1 MGSVLEKLSDE
12 QLNKYM
18 IYFNKL
24 TQDIRYGDLDDF
36 YQAIMYDDQLAN
48 KVKAPLGID
57 TLDRLDI
64 EYFYYLL
71 KQNGDDGP
79 YVNRPQIDTVEL
91 DYVTEEKVYIRYT
104 RTGEIETYL
113 LGSLDSPYLHTI
125 KEVGEI
131 DPWDWD
137 VVNEDV
143 RESSVNDEYF
153 NI

>member
-1 MGSVLEKLSDE
+1 MGSRLEKLSDD

-36 YQAIMYDDQLAN
+36 YQAIMYDDQLVN
-48 KVKAPLGID
+48 KIKAPLGIG

-71 KQNGDDGP
+71 KKNGDDGS
-79 YVNRPQIDTVEL
+79 YVNRPQIDIVEL
-91 DYVTEEKVYIRYT
+91 DYVTEETVYIRYT
-104 RTGEIETYL
+104 RTGQIETYL
-113 LGSLDSPYLHTI
+113 LGDLDSAYLITL
-125 KEVGEI
+125 KDVNEI

-143 RESSVNDEYF
+143 RDSSVVDEYF

>member
-1 MGSVLEKLSDE
+1 MGSRLEKLSDE

-18 IYFNKL
+18 VYFNKL
-24 TQDIRYGDLDDF
+24 TQDIKYGDLDDF
-36 YQAIMYDDQLAN
+36 YQAIMYDDQLVN
-48 KVKAPLGID
+48 KIKAPLGID

-71 KQNGDDGP
+71 KKNGDDGS
-79 YVNRPQIDTVEL
+79 YVNRPQIDIVEL

-104 RTGEIETYL
+104 RTGQIETYL
-113 LGSLDSPYLHTI
+113 SGDLDSVYLNTI
-125 KEVGEI
+125 KDGDEI

-137 VVNEDV
+137 VVDEDV
-143 RESSVNDEYF
+143 RDSSVNDEYF

>member
-1 MGSVLEKLSDE
+1 MGSRLEKLSDD

-36 YQAIMYDDQLAN
+36 YQAIMYDDQLVN
-48 KVKAPLGID
+48 KIKAPLGID

-71 KQNGDDGP
+71 KKNGDDGS
-79 YVNRPQIDTVEL
+79 YVNRPQIDIVEL
-91 DYVTEEKVYIRYT
+91 DYVTEETVYIRYT
-104 RTGEIETYL
+104 RTGQIETYF
-113 LGSLDSPYLHTI
+113 LGSLDSPYLITL
-125 KEVGEI
+125 KDVNEI

-143 RESSVNDEYF
+143 RDSSVVDEYF

>member
-1 MGSVLEKLSDE
+1 MGSRLEKLSDE

-24 TQDIRYGDLDDF
+24 TQDISYGDLDDF
-36 YQAIMYDDQLAN
+36 YQAIMYDDQLVN
-48 KVKAPLGID
+48 KIKAPLGID
-57 TLDRLDI
+57 TLGRLDI

-71 KQNGDDGP
+71 EKNGDDGS

-91 DYVTEEKVYIRYT
+91 DYVTNETEYTRYT

-113 LGSLDSPYLHTI
+113 SGDLDSAYLITL
-125 KEVGEI
+125 KNVDEF

-137 VVNEDV
+137 VVDEDT
-143 RESSVNDEYF
+143 RDSSVNDEYF
-153 NI
+153 DI

>member
-1 MGSVLEKLSDE
+1 MGSRLEKLSDD

-36 YQAIMYDDQLAN
+36 YQAIMYDDQLVN
-48 KVKAPLGID
+48 KIKAPLGID

-71 KQNGDDGP
+71 KKNGDDGS
-79 YVNRPQIDTVEL
+79 YVNRPQIDIVEL

-104 RTGEIETYL
+104 RTGQIETYL
-113 LGSLDSPYLHTI
+113 SGDLDSAYLITL
-125 KEVGEI
+125 KDVNEI
-131 DPWDWD
+131 DPWYWD

-143 RESSVNDEYF
+143 RDSSVVDEYF

>member
-1 MGSVLEKLSDE
+1 MGSRLEKLSDD

-36 YQAIMYDDQLAN
+36 YQAIMYDDQLVN
-48 KVKAPLGID
+48 KIKAPLGIG

-71 KQNGDDGP
+71 KQNGDDGS
-79 YVNRPQIDTVEL
+79 YVNRPQIDIVEL
-91 DYVTEEKVYIRYT
+91 DYVTEETVYIRYT
-104 RTGEIETYL
+104 RTGQIETYL
-113 LGSLDSPYLHTI
+113 SGDLDSAYLITL
-125 KEVGEI
+125 KDVNEI

-137 VVNEDV
+137 VVDEDT
-143 RESSVNDEYF
+143 RDSSVNDEYF
-153 NI
+153 DI

>member
-1 MGSVLEKLSDE
+1 MGSRLEKLSDD

-24 TQDIRYGDLDDF
+24 TQDIKYGDLDDF
-36 YQAIMYDDQLAN
+36 YQAIMYDDQLVN
-48 KVKAPLGID
+48 KIKAPLGID
-57 TLDRLDI
+57 TLNRLDI

-71 KQNGDDGP
+71 EKNGDDGP
-79 YVNRPQIDTVEL
+79 YVNRPQIDIVEL

-104 RTGEIETYL
+104 RTGQIETYL
-113 LGSLDSPYLHTI
+113 LGDLDSVYLNTI
-125 KEVGEI
+125 KDGNEI

-137 VVNEDV
+137 VVDEDV
-143 RESSVNDEYF
+143 RDSSVNDEYF

>member
-1 MGSVLEKLSDE
+1 MGSRLEKLSDD

-24 TQDIRYGDLDDF
+24 TQDIKYGDLDDF
-36 YQAIMYDDQLAN
+36 YQAIMYDDQLVN
-48 KVKAPLGID
+48 KIKAPLGID

-71 KQNGDDGP
+71 KKNGDDGS
-79 YVNRPQIDTVEL
+79 YVNRPQIDIVEL

-104 RTGEIETYL
+104 RTGQIETYL
-113 LGSLDSPYLHTI
+113 SGDLDSVYLNTI
-125 KEVGEI
+125 KDGDEI

-137 VVNEDV
+137 VVDEDV
-143 RESSVNDEYF
+143 RDSSVNDEYF

>member
-1 MGSVLEKLSDE
+1 MGSRLEKLSDD

-24 TQDIRYGDLDDF
+24 TQDIKYGDLDDF
-36 YQAIMYDDQLAN
+36 YQAIMYDDQLVN
-48 KVKAPLGID
+48 MIKAPLGID

-71 KQNGDDGP
+71 EKNGDDGS
-79 YVNRPQIDTVEL
+79 YVNRPQIDIVEL

-113 LGSLDSPYLHTI
+113 SGDLDSVYLNTI
-125 KEVGEI
+125 KDGDEI

-137 VVNEDV
+137 VVDEDV
-143 RESSVNDEYF
+143 RDSSVNDEYF

>member
-1 MGSVLEKLSDE
+1 MGSRLEKLSDD

-24 TQDIRYGDLDDF
+24 TQDIKYGDLDDF
-36 YQAIMYDDQLAN
+36 YQAIMYDDQLVN
-48 KVKAPLGID
+48 MIKAPLGID

-64 EYFYYLL
+64 EYFYYLV
-71 KQNGDDGP
+71 KKNGDDGS
-79 YVNRPQIDTVEL
+79 YVNRPQIDIVEL

-113 LGSLDSPYLHTI
+113 SGDLDSVYLNTI
-125 KEVGEI
+125 KDGDEI

-137 VVNEDV
+137 VVDEDV
-143 RESSVNDEYF
+143 RDSSVNDEYF

>member
-18 IYFNKL
+18 AYFNKL
-24 TQDIRYGDLDDF
+24 TQDIRYSDLDDF
-36 YQAIMYDDQLAN
+36 YQKIIYDDQLIN
-48 KVKAPLGID
+48 KIKAPLGIG

-64 EYFYYLL
+64 EYLYYLL
-71 KQNGDDGP
+71 EQNGDDGP
-79 YVNRPQIDTVEL
+79 YVNRPQIDTVEI

-104 RTGEIETYL
+104 RTGQIETYL
-113 LGSLDSPYLHTI
+113 LGDLDNTYLFTL
-125 KEVGEI
+125 KDGGEI

-143 RESSVNDEYF
+143 RDSSVNDEYF

>member
-1 MGSVLEKLSDE
+1 MGSRLEKLSDD

-36 YQAIMYDDQLAN
+36 YQAIMYDDQLVN
-48 KVKAPLGID
+48 KIKAPLGID

-71 KQNGDDGP
+71 KKNGDDGS
-79 YVNRPQIDTVEL
+79 YVNRPQIDIVEL

-104 RTGEIETYL
+104 RTGQIETYL
-113 LGSLDSPYLHTI
+113 LGDLDSAYLITL
-125 KEVGEI
+125 KDVNEI

-143 RESSVNDEYF
+143 RDSSVVDEYF